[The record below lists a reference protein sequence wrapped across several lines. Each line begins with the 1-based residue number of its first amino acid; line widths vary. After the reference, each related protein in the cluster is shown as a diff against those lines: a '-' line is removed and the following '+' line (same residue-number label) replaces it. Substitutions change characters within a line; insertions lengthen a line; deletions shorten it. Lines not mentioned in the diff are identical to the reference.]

1 MLELTGETGF
11 RVMAYRRAA
20 TTTEEVGEELAA
32 RVDAKTLTELEG
44 IGAGLAAIITTLY
57 RGGRV
62 EVYEEL
68 KGKVP
73 AGLLQ
78 MLSVPGLGVTRVKR
92 LNAEL
97 GLTTV
102 DELEA
107 ACRDGRV
114 AQLSGFGAKSVERL
128 LRGVAWYRS
137 RKAPSSV
144 SSSTPPAE
152 SRP

>member
-1 MLELTGETGF
+1 MLELSGETGF
-11 RVMAYRRAA
+11 RVLAYRRAA
-20 TTTEEVGEELAA
+20 TTVEELGDELGP
-32 RVDAKTLTELEG
+32 RVEAQTLTELDG
-44 IGAGLAAIITTLY
+44 IGAGLAAIITTLH

-62 EVYEEL
+62 DVYEEL

-73 AGLLQ
+73 AGLLS

-97 GLTTV
+97 GITTV
-102 DELEA
+102 EELEA

-114 AQLSGFGAKSVERL
+114 AKLSGFGARSVERL

-137 RKAPSSV
+137 RKAP
-144 SSSTPPAE
+144 PAADNGGGGG
-152 SRP
+152 P